1 MPQNKASFR
10 TGLDLPNSP
19 KMENQLMKNLPLA
32 EIIDML
38 LKIFKFFKKGKNCEK
53 KTNEQISLEKSI

>member
-1 MPQNKASFR
+1 
-10 TGLDLPNSP
+10 
-19 KMENQLMKNLPLA
+19 MKNLPLS

-53 KTNEQISLEKSI
+53 KTNEQKTFETKLQEELRHSQN

>member
-1 MPQNKASFR
+1 
-10 TGLDLPNSP
+10 
-19 KMENQLMKNLPLA
+19 MKNLPLA

-53 KTNEQISLEKSI
+53 KTDEQTKFETRLQEELRNSQN

>member
-1 MPQNKASFR
+1 
-10 TGLDLPNSP
+10 
-19 KMENQLMKNLPLA
+19 MKNLPLA

-53 KTNEQISLEKSI
+53 KTDEQKAFETKLQEELRDSQN

>member
-1 MPQNKASFR
+1 
-10 TGLDLPNSP
+10 
-19 KMENQLMKNLPLA
+19 MKNLPLA

-53 KTNEQISLEKSI
+53 TPHEQKPL

>member
-1 MPQNKASFR
+1 
-10 TGLDLPNSP
+10 
-19 KMENQLMKNLPLA
+19 MKNLPLA

-53 KTNEQISLEKSI
+53 KTHEQKTFETLVQEKLRDPQN